1 MHRPRAE
8 AACKSP
14 RPGERGGWSAEVDPI
29 RLSRPTPLCVGRHAH
44 LLPRRTSVS
53 LQIERLEFRD
63 LLVFDRALLPVARHG
78 YPAAGL
84 AGVAGECYEPI
95 LRLS

>member
-14 RPGERGGWSAEVDPI
+14 RLGERGGWSAEVDPI

-44 LLPRRTSVS
+44 LLSRRTPVL

-63 LLVFDRALLPVARHG
+63 LLVFDRALLPVSRHG
-78 YPAAGL
+78 HAAASL
-84 AGVAGECYEPI
+84 AGVAGESNELI
-95 LRLS
+95 LRFA